1 MDKQAQTVGRLA
13 AIVLFTLSCFAVL
26 VYMWLTFGGPVPL
39 KSEGYRFKATF
50 TEAPLLVSEANV
62 RIAGL
67 DVGKVKKV
75 TRAPNGGVLAEIEVE
90 DRYAPIAS
98 DARAILR
105 PKSLLGQT
113 YVELAPGTRDAEP
126 LDEGEELAQTRV
138 EESVEIDELLRIYD
152 RDTRTNLQ
160 GWMRELATAIEGR
173 GGDFNDAL
181 GHLPTFVA
189 SGRDVLRVLD
199 DEEPA
204 LRRLIRN
211 SGVTLGAL
219 NERRGQF
226 RELIVNADRFFGAVA
241 SRNERLSETI
251 AILPTFLDETRA
263 TVARLEEFSID
274 TRPLVRDLQPVM
286 TDLRPTLRDVG
297 RLAPDLER
305 LFVNLGPLIDEAPRT
320 LPRAAAFLRGTPQ
333 VWRALHPYLNELN
346 PIIAFLNFYQQ
357 QVSDFIMN
365 GSGSISGTLPPI
377 DGAGPRH
384 YLRQMSIINSRSLAF
399 NSSRQSYDRGNAY
412 PAPNYLRRAN
422 AFGIQEAFDCK
433 PSGPQRDPEDP
444 GQPPCFVAPPSLWDA
459 NQFPRL
465 ESNDDRLRP
474 PPRGTAG
481 RRPAR
486 PQGQGEPSG
495 GPSTGAPGGGGGGGG

>member
-1 MDKQAQTVGRLA
+1 MDKQAQTPLRFA
-13 AIVLFTLSCFAVL
+13 AIVLFTLSCFCVL
-26 VYMWLTFGGPVPL
+26 TYMWLTFGGPVPL
-39 KSEGYRFKATF
+39 KPEGYRFKATF
-50 TEAPLLVSEANV
+50 KEAPLLVSEANV

-75 TRAPNGGVLAEIEVE
+75 SRSPGGGVVAEIEIE
-90 DRYAPIAS
+90 EHYAPIS
-98 DARAILR
+98 SNARAILR

-113 YVELAPGTRDAEP
+113 YVELAPGTRDAPP
-126 LDEGEELAQTRV
+126 LPEGEELDETLV
-138 EESVEIDELLRIYD
+138 EESTEIDELLTIYD
-152 RDTRTNLQ
+152 EDTRNNLQ
-160 GWMRELATAIEGR
+160 GWVRELATAIDKGR
-173 GGDFNDAL
+173 GQDFNDAL

-189 SGRDVLRVLD
+189 SGDDVLRVLN

-211 SGVTLGAL
+211 TGVTLGAV

-226 RELIVNADRFFGAVA
+226 RGLIVNAERFFGAVA

-251 AILPTFLDETRA
+251 EILPTFLDETRA
-263 TVARLEEFSID
+263 TVARLEEFSVD

-305 LFVNLGPLIDEAPRT
+305 LFKNLDPLIDEAPDT
-320 LPRAAAFLRGTPQ
+320 LPRAAAFLRGAPQ
-333 VWRALHPYLNELN
+333 LFENLHPYLNELN
-346 PIIAFLNFYQQ
+346 PIIAFLNYYQE

-365 GSGSISGTLPPI
+365 GSGSISGTLPGL

-384 YLRQMSIINSRSLAF
+384 YLRQMSIINSRGLAF
-399 NSSRQSYDRGNAY
+399 QSTRQPYDRGNAY

-433 PSGPQRDPEDP
+433 PLEGEQPEPEP
-444 GQPPCFVAPPSLWDA
+444 GLPPCFIAPPSTWDG
-459 NQFPRL
+459 NKFPRL
-465 ESNDDRLRP
+465 ESNDDRLRKP
-474 PPRGTAG
+474 PEGLEGPT
-481 RRPAR
+481 PAR
-486 PQGQGEPSG
+486 P
-495 GPSTGAPGGGGGGGG
+495 

>member
-1 MDKQAQTVGRLA
+1 MDKQAQTFGRLM
-13 AIVLFTLSCFAVL
+13 AIVLFTLSCFGVL

-39 KSEGYRFKATF
+39 KPEGYRFKATF
-50 TEAPLLVSEANV
+50 KEAPLLVSEANV

-75 TRAPNGGVLAEIEVE
+75 TRAPGGGVLAEIEVE
-90 DRYAPIAS
+90 SRYAPISS

-113 YVELAPGTRDAEP
+113 YVELAPGSRRAPP
-126 LDEGEELAQTRV
+126 LDEGATLSDTQV

-152 RDTRTNLQ
+152 RDTRRNLQ
-160 GWMRELATAIEGR
+160 GWLDELATAIDKGR
-173 GGDFNDAL
+173 GQDFNDAL
-181 GHLPTFVA
+181 GNLPTFVA
-189 SGRDVLRVLD
+189 SGTDVLRVLD

-226 RELIVNADRFFGAVA
+226 RQLIVNAERFFGAVA

-251 AILPTFLDETRA
+251 EILPTFLDETRA
-263 TVARLEEFSID
+263 TVARLEEFSVD

-305 LFVNLGPLIDEAPRT
+305 LFRNLDPLIDEAPRT
-320 LPRAAAFLRGTPQ
+320 LPRAVKFLRGTPQ
-333 VWRALHPYLNELN
+333 LFENLHPYLNELN
-346 PIIAFLNFYQQ
+346 PIIAFLNYYQE

-365 GSGSISGTLPPI
+365 GSGSLSGTLPPI
-377 DGAGPRH
+377 DGQGPRH
-384 YLRQMSIINSRSLAF
+384 YLRQMSVINSRGLAF
-399 NSSRQSYDRGNAY
+399 NTERQPYDRGNAY

-422 AFGIQEAFDCK
+422 AFGIQEAWDCK
-433 PSGPQRDPEDP
+433 PAGEQKDPEP
-444 GQPPCFVAPPSLWDA
+444 GLPPCFIAPGSLWDA
-459 NQFPRL
+459 KKFPRL
-465 ESNDDRLRP
+465 ESNGDRLRP
-474 PPRGTAG
+474 PPKGLEG

-486 PQGQGEPSG
+486 P
-495 GPSTGAPGGGGGGGG
+495 